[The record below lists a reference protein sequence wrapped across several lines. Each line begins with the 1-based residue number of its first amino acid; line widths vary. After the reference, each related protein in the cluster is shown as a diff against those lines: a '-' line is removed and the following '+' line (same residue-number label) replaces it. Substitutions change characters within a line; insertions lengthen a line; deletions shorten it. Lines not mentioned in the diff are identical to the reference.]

1 MNFMEQVRDFSDK
14 RISSRCCFC
23 GGDGSTGDH
32 VPSKAFFDEPFPENL
47 MIVRCCK
54 ECNNSFSADEEYAAC
69 VIEVARCG
77 SLDVEREKVKRMLAH
92 NQTGCAGVLSAA
104 EAIRTSVSARVND
117 SKIEKI
123 IGKIARG
130 LATFLAGM
138 WVSDLQCEMMILPKL
153 SHEERMAFEESQ
165 GHEVW
170 PEVGSRL
177 MQMMV
182 VCDHDVLVPQW
193 EVCQK
198 DRFRY
203 LIIQKSDYCEV
214 RMVFSEYLGV
224 IAKCA

>member
-1 MNFMEQVRDFSDK
+1 MNQVRDFSDK

-54 ECNNSFSADEEYAAC
+54 ECNSSFSADEEYAAC

-92 NQTGCAGVLSAA
+92 NQTGCAGVLLSA

-123 IGKIARG
+123 MRKLWQYHHFTLKITHPHASKESCKPSG
-130 LATFLAGM
+130 N
-138 WVSDLQCEMMILPKL
+138 LPHNL
-153 SHEERMAFEESQ
+153 LDF
-165 GHEVW
+165 
-170 PEVGSRL
+170 
-177 MQMMV
+177 
-182 VCDHDVLVPQW
+182 
-193 EVCQK
+193 
-198 DRFRY
+198 
-203 LIIQKSDYCEV
+203 
-214 RMVFSEYLGV
+214 
-224 IAKCA
+224 

>member
-1 MNFMEQVRDFSDK
+1 MEQMRDFSDE

-153 SHEERMAFEESQ
+153 SHEERMSFEESQ

-170 PEVGSRL
+170 PEVGARL

>member
-1 MNFMEQVRDFSDK
+1 MNQMRDFSDE

-32 VPSKAFFDEPFPENL
+32 VPSKAFFDAPFPENL

-92 NQTGCAGVLSAA
+92 NQTGYAGVLSAA
-104 EAIRTSVSARVND
+104 EAIRTSVSSRVND

-123 IGKIARG
+123 MGKIARG

-153 SHEERMAFEESQ
+153 SHEERRAFEESQ

-182 VCDHDVLVPQW
+182 VFDHDVLMPQW
-193 EVCQK
+193 EVYQK

-203 LIIQKSDYCEV
+203 MIIQKSDYCEV

-224 IAKCA
+224 VARCR

>member
-1 MNFMEQVRDFSDK
+1 MNQVRDFSDK

-23 GGDGSTGDH
+23 GTDGSTGDH

-47 MIVRCCK
+47 MVVRCCK
-54 ECNNSFSADEEYAAC
+54 DCNNSFSADEEYAAC

-77 SLDVEREKVKRMLAH
+77 SLDVEREKVRRMLVH
-92 NQTGCAGVLSAA
+92 NQIGCAGVLSAA
-104 EAIRTSVSARVND
+104 EAIRTRVSPRIND

-123 IGKIARG
+123 MGKIAKG

-138 WVSDLQCEMMILPKL
+138 WVRDLQCEMMILPKL

-165 GHEVW
+165 GHEIW

-177 MQMMV
+177 MQTMV
-182 VCDHDVLVPQW
+182 VCNHDVLLPQW
-193 EVCQK
+193 DVCQK
-198 DRFRY
+198 DRFRH
-203 LIIQKSDYCEV
+203 LIIQKSGYCEV

-224 IAKCA
+224 VARCG

>member
-1 MNFMEQVRDFSDK
+1 MEQVRDFSDE

-104 EAIRTSVSARVND
+104 EVIRTSVSARVND

-153 SHEERMAFEESQ
+153 SHEERMAFGESQ

-182 VCDHDVLVPQW
+182 VCDHDVLMPQW

-214 RMVFSEYLGV
+214 RIVFSEYLGV

>member
-1 MNFMEQVRDFSDK
+1 MNQVRDFSDE

-47 MIVRCCK
+47 MKVRCCK
-54 ECNNSFSADEEYAAC
+54 ECNNSFSSGEEYAAC

-77 SLDVEREKVKRMLAH
+77 SLDVERAKVKRMLAH
-92 NQTGCAGVLSAA
+92 NSSGCADILSAA
-104 EAIRTSVSARVND
+104 KAIRTSVMPRVND
-117 SKIEKI
+117 STIERI
-123 IGKIARG
+123 MEKIARG

-138 WVSDLQCEMMILPKL
+138 WVRDLQCEMMMLPKL
-153 SHEERMAFEESQ
+153 SHEERMVFEESQ
-165 GHEVW
+165 GHEIW

-182 VCDHDVLVPQW
+182 VRNPDVLMPQW

-203 LIIQKSDYCEV
+203 MIIQKSDLCEV

-224 IAKCA
+224 VARCG

>member
-1 MNFMEQVRDFSDK
+1 MNQMRDFSDE

-92 NQTGCAGVLSAA
+92 NQTGCTGVLSAA
-104 EAIRTSVSARVND
+104 ETIRTSVSPRVND

-123 IGKIARG
+123 MGKIARG

-138 WVSDLQCEMMILPKL
+138 WVRDIQCEMMILSKL

-165 GHEVW
+165 GHEIW

-182 VCDHDVLVPQW
+182 VCDHDVLMPQW

-214 RMVFSEYLGV
+214 RMVFSEYLAV
-224 IAKCA
+224 VMRCR

>member
-1 MNFMEQVRDFSDK
+1 MEQVRDFSDK

-54 ECNNSFSADEEYAAC
+54 ECNNCFSADEEYAAC

-77 SLDVEREKVKRMLAH
+77 SLDVEREKVRRMLAH

-104 EAIRTSVSARVND
+104 EAIRTGVLPRVTD

-123 IGKIARG
+123 MGKIARG

-138 WVSDLQCEMMILPKL
+138 WVRDLQCEMMILPKL
-153 SHEERMAFEESQ
+153 SH
-165 GHEVW
+165 GKKW
-170 PEVGSRL
+170 RL
-177 MQMMV
+177 KNRKGM
-182 VCDHDVLVPQW
+182 
-193 EVCQK
+193 
-198 DRFRY
+198 RFGLR
-203 LIIQKSDYCEV
+203 
-214 RMVFSEYLGV
+214 LGLDLC
-224 IAKCA
+224 K

>member
-1 MNFMEQVRDFSDK
+1 M
-14 RISSRCCFC
+14 
-23 GGDGSTGDH
+23 
-32 VPSKAFFDEPFPENL
+32 
-47 MIVRCCK
+47 
-54 ECNNSFSADEEYAAC
+54 
-69 VIEVARCG
+69 IEVARCG

-92 NQTGCAGVLSAA
+92 NQTGYAGVLSAA
-104 EAIRTSVSARVND
+104 EAIRTSVLARVND

-123 IGKIARG
+123 LGKIARG

-138 WVSDLQCEMMILPKL
+138 CVSNIQCEMMILPKL
-153 SHEERMAFEESQ
+153 SLEERMAFEESQ

-182 VCDHDVLVPQW
+182 VCDHDVLMPQW

-203 LIIQKSDYCEV
+203 MIIQKSDYCEV
-214 RMVFSEYLGV
+214 RMVFSEYLATV
-224 IAKCA
+224 VRCI